1 MWCSRSSRRGRKGG
15 EASAA
20 IATGVQQV
28 DPAVF
33 VAKQRTFLGISVASL
48 GRRPPMS
55 VVRLTGA
62 AGMDKGQIS
71 RALAGFALH
80 DAIVTGAPERNRRL
94 LEQLGHG
101 ELETLPGQIGR
112 LAEAAA
118 EMPAA
123 DKELG

>member
-1 MWCSRSSRRGRKGG
+1 MWCSRSSRRGREGAG
-15 EASAA
+15 ASAA
-20 IATGVQQV
+20 IAAGVQRA

-33 VAKQRTFLGISVASL
+33 VAKQRTFLGISAAPL
-48 GRRPPMS
+48 GRRAPMS
-55 VVRLTGA
+55 AVRLTGA
-62 AGMDKGQIS
+62 AGRDKGRIG
-71 RALAGFALH
+71 RALAGLALH
-80 DAIVTGAPERNRRL
+80 DDIVDAPERNRRL

-101 ELETLPGQIGR
+101 ELETLSGQIGR